1 MKKVAEYQAHAAEC
15 RLMASRTANPE
26 HKAMLG
32 RMAETWENLA
42 KDRLERQE
50 RKQRIAA
57 LDGLA
62 VDDT

>member
-1 MKKVAEYQAHAAEC
+1 
-15 RLMASRTANPE
+15 MASRTANPE